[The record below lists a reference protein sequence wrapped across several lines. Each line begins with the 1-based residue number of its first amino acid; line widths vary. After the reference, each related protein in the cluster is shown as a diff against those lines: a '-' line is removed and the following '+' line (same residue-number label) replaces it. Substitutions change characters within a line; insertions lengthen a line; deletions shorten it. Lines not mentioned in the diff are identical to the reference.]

1 MLGAAAVALALVGYA
16 LFAQRLERRSITGP
30 IVFVAVG
37 LVLGPA
43 GLGLLGASFTSEATL
58 LLTEL
63 TLAMLLFAD
72 AATVPFRAVRGDL
85 PLPGRLLGI
94 GLPLTMILGAVL
106 AKLLFPDATW
116 AAAALIAC
124 ILAPT
129 DAALGLAVVTNKAV
143 PVRIRRGLNV
153 ESGLNDGI
161 ATPFVTLALAI
172 VVVEGGA
179 GGGGSW
185 ALDALTDI
193 GLAIATAIAVGVGG
207 GWLLIQARIRGWT
220 SGTSEQ
226 IAGIGLA
233 LLAYAAAV
241 AIGGNGFVS
250 AFAGGLAFGAVTRG
264 HEHQAVEFT
273 ETVALIGSLLVWM
286 IFGAIFLAALLTA
299 GLSWAAVGYAVLSL
313 TVIRMLPVAIA
324 LVGQGFRR
332 ETVAF
337 IGWFGPRG
345 LASVVFT
352 LLAVESLH
360 DTGPVVGILI
370 QVATWTILLSVL
382 LHGLTAGPLGARY
395 GRRISEAGP
404 STPELAGADEPRMRR
419 RTVGA

>member
-1 MLGAAAVALALVGYA
+1 MIGAALVALGLVGYA

-30 IVFVAVG
+30 IVFVALG

-43 GLGLLGASFTSEATL
+43 GLGILGVSFNSETTL

-72 AATVPFRAVRGDL
+72 ASTVPLRDL
-85 PLPGRLLGI
+85 RSDLGLPGRLLGI
-94 GLPLTMILGAVL
+94 GLPLTMILGTVL
-106 AKLLFPDATW
+106 AKVLFPDVSW
-116 AAAALIAC
+116 AGAALVAC

-161 ATPFVTLALAI
+161 ATPFVTLLLAFVAI
-172 VVVEGGA
+172 EE
-179 GGGGSW
+179 GGGGTEVG
-185 ALDALTDI
+185 ALAAI
-193 GLAIATAIAVGVGG
+193 GLAVVVAVAVGVLG
-207 GWLLIQARIRGWT
+207 GWLLVQARVRGWT

-226 IAGIGLA
+226 IAGVGLA
-233 LLAYAAAV
+233 LLAYAGAV
-241 AIGGNGFVS
+241 ALGGNGFVS
-250 AFAGGLAFGAVTRG
+250 AFVGGLTFGAVTRG
-264 HEHQAVEFT
+264 HDHRAVAFT
-273 ETVALIGSLLVWM
+273 ETVALIGSLVVWT
-286 IFGAIFLAALLTA
+286 IFGAIFLSVLLN
-299 GLSWAAVGYAVLSL
+299 GSLSWAAVGYAVLSL

-324 LVGQGFRR
+324 LVGQGFRPD
-332 ETVAF
+332 TLAF

-345 LASVVFT
+345 LAPVVFT

-360 DTGPVVGILI
+360 EGGAGVAMLL
-370 QVATWTILLSVL
+370 QVTTWTILLSVL

-395 GRRISEAGP
+395 GARINRAGP
-404 STPELAGADEPRMRR
+404 GTPELAGADEPRMRR

>member
-43 GLGLLGASFTSEATL
+43 GLGLLGVSFTSEATL

-72 AATVPFRAVRGDL
+72 AATIPFGAVRADL
-85 PLPGRLLGI
+85 RLPGRLLGI
-94 GLPLTMILGAVL
+94 GLPLTMVAGAVM
-106 AKLLFPDATW
+106 AKLLFPDMTW
-116 AAAALIAC
+116 AGAALIAC

-143 PVRIRRGLNV
+143 PARIRRGLNV

-172 VVVEGGA
+172 VAVEGGS
-179 GGGGSW
+179 GESW
-185 ALDALTDI
+185 AVHAVTDI
-193 GLAIATAIAVGVGG
+193 GLAIATAITVGLGG
-207 GWLLIQARIRGWT
+207 GWLLVQARIRGWT
-220 SGTSEQ
+220 TGTSEQ

-250 AFAGGLAFGAVTRG
+250 AFVGGIAFGAATRG
-264 HEHQAVEFT
+264 HENQAVEFT
-273 ETVALIGSLLVWM
+273 ETAALVGSLLVWT

-299 GLSWAAVGYAVLSL
+299 APSWTALGYAVLSL

-352 LLAVESLH
+352 LLAVEALH
-360 DTGPVVGILI
+360 DTGPVVETLI
-370 QVATWTILLSVL
+370 QVATWTILLSVV

-395 GRRISEAGP
+395 GRRINEAGP
-404 STPELAGADEPRMRR
+404 STPELASAQELRMRR